1 MITVKGI
8 RKVFGAKQIL
18 RDVSFEVNDG
28 EVVGLV
34 GPSGAG
40 KSTTLNIIA
49 GLLEPDSGEINVD
62 GIVVTRRGVGVNP
75 VSLTPAMRGLGYV
88 MQESALFPNMTVKE
102 NVGFGLDSQGLPQD
116 EKEAVVDKLLS
127 MVHVEECKHLY
138 PDQLS
143 GGQQK
148 RVALARTLAV
158 KPKIVLMDE
167 PLTSLDPELKTQL
180 TTDIKDI
187 FNGLSATVIYV
198 THDPEEADQ
207 MVDRV
212 VRLEEGRI
220 HGSERMR
227 SGL

>member
-1 MITVKGI
+1 MISVKWI
-8 RKVFGAKQIL
+8 RKTFGSKQIL
-18 RDVSFEVNDG
+18 QNVSFEVNNG

-40 KSTTLNIIA
+40 KSTMLNIIA
-49 GLLEPDSGEINVD
+49 GLLEPDSGEIIID
-62 GIVVTRRGVGVNP
+62 GIMVTRSGVGANR
-75 VSLTPAMRGLGYV
+75 VSFPPALRGLGYV
-88 MQESALFPNMTVKE
+88 MQESALFPNMTVQE
-102 NVGFGLDSQGLPQD
+102 NVGFGPDLQGLPRD
-116 EKEAVVDKLLS
+116 EKKAVVDKLLS
-127 MVHVEECKHLY
+127 MVHVEEFKNLY

-158 KPKIVLMDE
+158 RPKIVLMDE

-180 TTDIKDI
+180 TSDIRDI
-187 FNGLSATVIYV
+187 FNGLGATVIYV

-212 VRLEEGRI
+212 VKLEEGRI
-220 HGSERMR
+220 HGSP
-227 SGL
+227 